1 MGVKDKKIPI
11 KYTSR
16 DFNSIKRDLEDYAR
30 RYYPDTYKD
39 FSEASFGSLMVD
51 TVAYIGDILSYYV
64 DYSVNESFFDTA
76 IEYNNVLRHAR
87 RLGYKYVGRAS
98 ATGIVS
104 LYVMVPA
111 NSLGLGPD
119 RDYIP
124 LVKRGTTFRSQNGVG
139 FMLVE
144 NVDFSNSAATTV
156 VGRVN
161 TSTGVPTHYAVRMFG
176 RVVSGGMT
184 QETKA
189 VGPFERFK
197 KVPIKNKNFSEL
209 LSVIDSDG
217 NEYFEVENLSHN
229 LVYREYSNPN
239 FSADGVASIIKPVV
253 VARRFTVE
261 RDSLSNVHLQ
271 FGFGSEEDIKLNK
284 IADPSDVVI
293 NALGKSYVTS
303 TNFDPYKLLNTDKFG
318 IAPANTTLTIS
329 YRTNNR
335 ADVNVGSN
343 SIKSVTKTLM
353 EFRSPQR
360 ITELPIVGDSTVP
373 STDEL
378 RIRAKDYFATQG
390 RAVTAKDYEAFAY
403 AMPGKFGSIK
413 RCKILT
419 DNVSLRRNLN
429 LYVISEDHNGNFAQA
444 NDTIKNNLK
453 TWLSQNRM
461 INDTIDIL
469 DAQVVNLGIEYKVK
483 TDLNSNR
490 FEVLEKCT
498 SILKKEYDVKYLIGQ
513 PFEISR
519 IMKLLNKVDGVIA
532 VVSVEVVQREGTSYS
547 SVSFP
552 IDSMRT
558 ADGRFIS
565 APKNVV
571 FELKFPDADIR
582 GSIT

>member
-229 LVYREYSNPN
+229 LVYREYSNP
-239 FSADGVASIIKPVV
+239 IIKH
-253 VARRFTVE
+253 R
-261 RDSLSNVHLQ
+261 
-271 FGFGSEEDIKLNK
+271 
-284 IADPSDVVI
+284 
-293 NALGKSYVTS
+293 
-303 TNFDPYKLLNTDKFG
+303 
-318 IAPANTTLTIS
+318 
-329 YRTNNR
+329 
-335 ADVNVGSN
+335 
-343 SIKSVTKTLM
+343 
-353 EFRSPQR
+353 
-360 ITELPIVGDSTVP
+360 
-373 STDEL
+373 
-378 RIRAKDYFATQG
+378 
-390 RAVTAKDYEAFAY
+390 
-403 AMPGKFGSIK
+403 
-413 RCKILT
+413 
-419 DNVSLRRNLN
+419 
-429 LYVISEDHNGNFAQA
+429 
-444 NDTIKNNLK
+444 
-453 TWLSQNRM
+453 
-461 INDTIDIL
+461 
-469 DAQVVNLGIEYKVK
+469 
-483 TDLNSNR
+483 
-490 FEVLEKCT
+490 
-498 SILKKEYDVKYLIGQ
+498 
-513 PFEISR
+513 
-519 IMKLLNKVDGVIA
+519 
-532 VVSVEVVQREGTSYS
+532 
-547 SVSFP
+547 
-552 IDSMRT
+552 
-558 ADGRFIS
+558 
-565 APKNVV
+565 
-571 FELKFPDADIR
+571 
-582 GSIT
+582 